1 MVEVGRKVGDL
12 LGQLGSSAE
21 VLEKS
26 LGSLS
31 KTSLARLQNLKL
43 AYGSAALES
52 NKFAKTTAD
61 GRANIPPFCHNP
73 NPANAMK
80 ERAAFLGGTYAQEP
94 EHERSKN
101 TDPLPGL
108 MNAKTRRRTELSM
121 LVQSEESVRNRFE
134 KIAGGQV
141 VPDGRVDGTISMM
154 TPQVRGARESIARES
169 GASGMATSALTSG
182 GAGPVGNK
190 PNVYALLM
198 AMDQAVLDEAQRM
211 RPGADQFWELDVGV
225 GSLSD
230 EEETQYRLGMNDED
244 EEGESSSA
252 LMSRR
257 GMDAGLG
264 TKDLLNAQD
273 QGGESVDT
281 GTLRLKRLND
291 KREQMYD
298 LYNKM
303 NDKYNQS
310 AKAAIDNLR
319 A

>member
-12 LGQLGSSAE
+12 LGQLGSASAE

-43 AYGSAALES
+43 AYGTAALEA
-52 NKFAKTTAD
+52 NKFGKVTAD
-61 GRANIPPFCHNP
+61 GRANIPPPGFNP
-73 NPANAMK
+73 HPTQAMK
-80 ERAAFLGGTYAQEP
+80 ERAVFLGATYAQEP
-94 EHERSKN
+94 EIERARS

-108 MNAKTRRRTELSM
+108 MNAKTKRRTELSM
-121 LVQSEESVRNRFE
+121 LVQQEASVRSRFE

-141 VPDGRVDGTISMM
+141 VTNGRVDGTISMM
-154 TPQVRGARESIARES
+154 TPQVAGVS
-169 GASGMATSALTSG
+169 GGMATSALTG
-182 GAGPVGNK
+182 GGGPAGGK
-190 PNVYALLM
+190 PNVYAMLM

-211 RPGADQFWELDVGV
+211 RPGASQFWELDVGV
-225 GSLSD
+225 GSLS
-230 EEETQYRLGMNDED
+230 EEESQYQLGRDDED

-252 LMSRR
+252 LMAKRA
-257 GMDAGLG
+257 MDAGLG
-264 TKDLLNAQD
+264 VKDLLQPKD

-310 AKAAIDNLR
+310 AKAAIDNMR